1 MNEIPS
7 PVEGNGEINASSSS
21 SSISSGIFF
30 CFNISFSLRNRKLV
44 IHIVTRCRWIH
55 WSEKTAAL
63 RYATKGFPCEYV
75 WAMTGEIPYWW
86 RVTPQGFFN
95 QSEALP
101 RSAVGSDSLSVC
113 NFCPR
118 SSVVIPRVNQWTV
131 VSRNVG
137 GFLRPGAYWI
147 FFSYIIMKAEG
158 TLIAHVRHIKT
169 LTWLRGFRVKI
180 AIFLRLQCLAIP
192 WRAFSTKKTKPIR
205 ANWPEILGVMWEL

>member
-1 MNEIPS
+1 MRSRPQSKETARSMP
-7 PVEGNGEINASSSS
+7 PHPAQVFHQVF
-21 SSISSGIFF
+21 FF

-63 RYATKGFPCEYV
+63 RYATKGVPCEYV
-75 WAMTGEIPYWW
+75 WAITGEIPYWW
-86 RVTPQGFFN
+86 RVTPQGFFD

-101 RSAVGSDSLSVC
+101 RSAVGSDSLSVW

-158 TLIAHVRHIKT
+158 SIYKNSNMTSR
-169 LTWLRGFRVKI
+169 F
-180 AIFLRLQCLAIP
+180 
-192 WRAFSTKKTKPIR
+192 
-205 ANWPEILGVMWEL
+205 

>member
-1 MNEIPS
+1 MNPLVWENS
-7 PVEGNGEINASSSS
+7 RA
-21 SSISSGIFF
+21 
-30 CFNISFSLRNRKLV
+30 SLRHQSFPLQIRLSND
-44 IHIVTRCRWIH
+44 CRNSI
-55 WSEKTAAL
+55 L
-63 RYATKGFPCEYV
+63 
-75 WAMTGEIPYWW
+75 MTCHSPDL
-86 RVTPQGFFN
+86 GFFN

-101 RSAVGSDSLSVC
+101 RSAVGSDSLSVW

-158 TLIAHVRHIKT
+158 TLIAHVRYIKT

-192 WRAFSTKKTKPIR
+192 WRAFSTKKTKPII

>member
-1 MNEIPS
+1 MRSRPQLKETERSMP
-7 PVEGNGEINASSSS
+7 PHPAQV
-21 SSISSGIFF
+21 FHQVFFLF
-30 CFNISFSLRNRKLV
+30 CFNISFGLRNIKLV
-44 IHIVTRCRWIH
+44 IDIVTRCRWIH

-101 RSAVGSDSLSVC
+101 RSAVGSDSLSVW

-131 VSRNVG
+131 VSRNVVFSG
-137 GFLRPGAYWI
+137 REPTE
-147 FFSYIIMKAEG
+147 FFFH
-158 TLIAHVRHIKT
+158 T
-169 LTWLRGFRVKI
+169 
-180 AIFLRLQCLAIP
+180 
-192 WRAFSTKKTKPIR
+192 
-205 ANWPEILGVMWEL
+205 